1 MAENKRYYWLKLMD
15 DFFDS
20 KRIKKLRRMAGGDTY
35 TIIYLKMQLLSLKKG
50 GYLEYSGLEDEF
62 YKEIALDIDEDEINV
77 QVTIQY
83 LLSCGLLETSD
94 SIEYKLPFVQDNL
107 GSETASTRRSRKSR
121 ENAQKALQCNS
132 GATEC
137 NILQQNCNVEIDIEK
152 DIDTDIEIE
161 KENTKESSPVE
172 RFEDFVAVYPKA
184 CTGYLA
190 ETEYCNAVA
199 AGVPEEDLVLAAQN
213 YADACRRE
221 KTAER
226 YIKKPENWL
235 RENLFMQYLKGE
247 DHGSTGRNTGTHEKS
262 LNELMQERGDTG
274 EFQGF

>member
-20 KRIKKLRRMAGGDTY
+20 KRIKKLRKMAGGDTY

-121 ENAQKALQCNS
+121 ENAQKALQCNCDE
-132 GATEC
+132 AEC

-152 DIDTDIEIE
+152 DIDIDTDIE

-172 RFEDFVAVYPKA
+172 QFEEFATAYPKR
-184 CTGYLA
+184 CTGYLV
-190 ETEYCNAVA
+190 ETEYCNAVL

-247 DHGSTGRNTGTHEKS
+247 DHGSAGRNTGTHEKS

>member
-15 DFFDS
+15 GFFGS

-50 GYLEYSGLEDEF
+50 GYLEYTGLEDEF
-62 YKEIALDIDEDEINV
+62 YKELAIDLDEDECNV
-77 QVTIQY
+77 QVTIQF

-94 SIEYKLPFVQDNL
+94 NIEYLLPFVQDNL

-121 ENAQKALQCNS
+121 LNAQKALQCNS
-132 GATEC
+132 GEADR
-137 NILQQNCNVEIDIEK
+137 NNLQQKCNVEK
-152 DIDTDIEIE
+152 DIEIDTE
-161 KENTKESSPVE
+161 TNTPPVSPVE
-172 RFEDFVAVYPKA
+172 RFADFAAAYPKK
-184 CTGYLA
+184 CIGYLV
-190 ETEYCNAVA
+190 ETEYCDAVL
-199 AGVPEEDLVLAAQN
+199 AGVPEEDLIRAAKN
-213 YADACRRE
+213 YAVVCRRE

-247 DHGSTGRNTGTHEKS
+247 NDGAGRDTGTHEKS
-262 LNELMQERGDTG
+262 LNELMRERGDTG